1 MNFYTLLGVYEGVEI
16 INNETKIND
25 FEAIVDALV
34 GVAISEEDAR
44 EIKYYF
50 QIDKSY
56 KNKD

>member
-44 EIKYYF
+44 EIKSYF
-50 QIDKSY
+50 ADV
-56 KNKD
+56 KDVIIMD

>member
-34 GVAISEEDAR
+34 SVAISEEDAR

>member
-34 GVAISEEDAR
+34 GLAISEEDAR

>member
-34 GVAISEEDAR
+34 GVAISEEDAG